1 MKMQNGYAYPIISP
15 EYFSKSHDRYLTI
28 TSQKYTPPPSSPAA
42 PSSSSGI
49 EDILEQDSQALLD
62 QVVTTAFSIVYRLK
76 IYNDINTKLEY
87 SWAKTKSQLFQLY
100 DWIPGTNMNVER
112 RRSMLQKELN
122 GIDKQKL
129 EEKINCWKD
138 LTQPTNYFVNL
149 FHKHKELKQDR
160 KLLQ

>member
-1 MKMQNGYAYPIISP
+1 MTYNGYAYPIINT
-15 EYFSKSHDRYLTI
+15 ETFSKSHDRYLTI
-28 TSQKYTPPPSSPAA
+28 TSQKYAPPPPPIPAA
-42 PSSSSGI
+42 SGSSSGI

-76 IYNDINTKLEY
+76 IYNDINTKLDY

-122 GIDKQKL
+122 GIDRQIL

-138 LTQPTNYFVNL
+138 LTQPTNYFVSL

>member
-15 EYFSKSHDRYLTI
+15 ESFSKSHDRYLTI
-28 TSQKYTPPPSSPAA
+28 TSQKYAPPQSIPAA

-62 QVVTTAFSIVYRLK
+62 QVVTTAFSIVYRLR

-87 SWAKTKSQLFQLY
+87 NWAKTKSQLLQLY

-112 RRSMLQKELN
+112 RRSMLQKR
-122 GIDKQKL
+122 DPWHRQT
-129 EEKINCWKD
+129 KIGREN
-138 LTQPTNYFVNL
+138 
-149 FHKHKELKQDR
+149 
-160 KLLQ
+160 KLLERPHTANQLLRQPVPQA